1 MLVIW
6 PGQIRTKPF
15 NHSDA
20 QPWGIEQVGIKFK
33 RRYAVSP
40 VENFANVAPPAFD
53 ASAEVCADLRG
64 TAQANR
70 VRPAHKTKLI
80 RL

>member
-40 VENFANVAPPAFD
+40 VENFANVAPPRSMHPQKF
-53 ASAEVCADLRG
+53 
-64 TAQANR
+64 AQTY
-70 VRPAHKTKLI
+70 VGEFKQIGSDQPTKQN
-80 RL
+80 